1 MMMVFTRAELSGSLL
16 EWELEDD
23 EWDDEDGLYEEDER
37 DEDERLEEDRL
48 DDELL
53 DDEELDDEELDG
65 EDRYPDRPPMLPPP
79 RSADASCSASSHRMQ
94 RNADNSASL
103 RMPSPVHRWCPCR
116 VWTQA
121 SPAVKG
127 PCPPFDP
134 WNMDASVG
142 GAVW

>member
-23 EWDDEDGLYEEDER
+23 EWDDEDGLYEEDDW

-48 DDELL
+48 DDEL
-53 DDEELDDEELDG
+53 LDDEELDG

-79 RSADASCSASSHRMQ
+79 RSADASCSASSQRMQ
-94 RNADNSASL
+94 RNADHSASL
-103 RMPSPVHRWCPCR
+103 RMPSPLHRWCPCQ

-127 PCPPFDP
+127 PALAGSPPQ
-134 WNMDASVG
+134 NC
-142 GAVW
+142 GAANI